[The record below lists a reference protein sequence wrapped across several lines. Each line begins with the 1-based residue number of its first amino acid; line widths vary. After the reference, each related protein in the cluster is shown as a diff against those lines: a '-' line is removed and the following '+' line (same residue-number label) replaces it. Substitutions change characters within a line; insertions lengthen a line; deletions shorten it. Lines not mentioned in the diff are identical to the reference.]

1 MERFLGREEVL
12 GFHGEKGRRK
22 KGVELG
28 GSIWRKIPSSR
39 YNIVLQLCLVF
50 GLLLVCYWF
59 GVWQRKG
66 KRQTKVQ
73 ATTKDMYVPST
84 TPEVVLSQ
92 GYNSQWQKCII
103 YLNNFTVLFG
113 KEFV

>member
-39 YNIVLQLCLVF
+39 YNIVLQLCFVF
-50 GLLLVCYWF
+50 GLLLVWNLTKK
-59 GVWQRKG
+59 REKTNKG
-66 KRQTKVQ
+66 SSNHKR
-73 ATTKDMYVPST
+73 YVCSF
-84 TPEVVLSQ
+84 
-92 GYNSQWQKCII
+92 
-103 YLNNFTVLFG
+103 NNPRSGPQSRL
-113 KEFV
+113 